1 MEITPSRAL
10 EALKVCYQINRP
22 VFMWGPPGI
31 GKTET
36 VYALGKMLKVPVIV
50 WIAAQTDAVDIKG
63 IPGKIIDENG
73 IARTE
78 WAAPKDLPFLDPDWE
93 GILFFDELP
102 NATPLVQNSIQQCI
116 HERRVGEHRLSDK
129 ARVFAAGN
137 RQSDRAGAGR
147 LSTAI
152 ASRFVQLEITPD
164 TLEWADWAVK
174 KGVNHLT
181 VNFIRK
187 VRPELL
193 HKFDGNESS
202 FPCPRTWEFC
212 GEITDKVGKKEV
224 SSDIARALYY
234 GAVGE
239 AAGIEYAA
247 YIEEAQDLP
256 DLDLVMNE
264 PKKAPLPNTNKP
276 SQLYAMA
283 AGVGTRMR
291 DKDTAAAG
299 LTYLKRLTEASNQA
313 EYEILSFMD
322 VVSAVGKECLTWPAF
337 EEWAT
342 HHKKLFQS

>member
-1 MEITPSRAL
+1 MEITPNRAL
-10 EALKVCYQINRP
+10 EALKVCYEINRP
-22 VFMWGPPGI
+22 AFMWGPPGI

-36 VYALGKMLKVPVIV
+36 VYALGKMLNVPVIV

-63 IPGKIIDENG
+63 IPGKIIDHNG
-73 IARTE
+73 VARTE

-152 ASRFVQLEITPD
+152 ASRFVQLEIATD
-164 TLEWADWAVK
+164 MEEWSTWAVK

-193 HKFDGNESS
+193 HKFDGNDTA

-212 GEITDKVGKKEV
+212 AEITDKVGKGEV
-224 SSDIARALYY
+224 ASEIARALYY

-247 YIEEAQDLP
+247 YIEETQHLP
-256 DLDLVMNE
+256 DLDEVMAR
-264 PKKAPLPNTNKP
+264 PKTAPLPDKNKP

-283 AGVGTRMR
+283 SGVGTRMR
-291 DKDTAAAG
+291 DKESAAAG
-299 LTYLKRLTEASNQA
+299 LTYLKRITELSKAS
-313 EYEILSFMD
+313 EYEILAFMD
-322 VVSAVGKECLTWPAF
+322 VVKAVETPCMSWPAF
-337 EEWAT
+337 EEWAND
-342 HHKKLFQS
+342 HPELFE